1 MNAANPVRRANFS
14 SRATPTTFRA
24 RAVLL
29 DLDGTLLDTVA
40 DLAAAVD
47 AMLVELGRAPIG
59 EETVRTYVGK
69 GARVLVRRALAG
81 SLDAPCDDDAVDAAM
96 PVFERHYARRN
107 GTSARLYPNVVEG
120 LDALRAK
127 GLALAC
133 VTNKPQGFTDALLAR
148 TGLASYFA
156 VVVGADARL
165 ARKPDPEPLLHACG
179 RLGVLP
185 AQAVAVG
192 DSMNDVQ
199 AARAA
204 GMRVIVVPYG
214 YNEGRPSSALDADA
228 HVDDLQQAA
237 ARIVML

>member
-1 MNAANPVRRANFS
+1 VNASNGAERSKVVR
-14 SRATPTTFRA
+14 THFRA

-40 DLAAAVD
+40 DLARAVD
-47 AMLVELGRAPIG
+47 AMLVELGRSPIG
-59 EETVRTYVGK
+59 ECAVRTYVGK

-81 SLDAPCDDDAVDAAM
+81 SLDGHCDEEVVDAAM
-96 PVFERHYARRN
+96 PVFERHYAREN

-120 LDALRAK
+120 LAAMRAK

-133 VTNKPQGFTDALLAR
+133 VTNKPQAFTDALLSR
-148 TGLASYFA
+148 TGLATYFA
-156 VVVGADARL
+156 VAVGADARL
-165 ARKPDPEPLLHACG
+165 ARKPDPAPLLCACE
-179 RLGVLP
+179 RLGARP
-185 AQAVAVG
+185 EQAVAVG

-204 GMRVIVVPYG
+204 GMPVIVVPYG
-214 YNEGRPSSALDADA
+214 YNEGRPASTLDADA

-237 ARIVML
+237 AHIVML

>member
-1 MNAANPVRRANFS
+1 MSAVPGGGHAS
-14 SRATPTTFRA
+14 FRA

-59 EETVRTYVGK
+59 ESAVRTYVGK

-81 SLDAPCDDDAVDAAM
+81 SLDAPGDEAAVEAAM
-96 PVFERHYARRN
+96 PVFERHYAREN
-107 GTSARLYPNVVEG
+107 GASARLYPNVVEG
-120 LDALRAK
+120 LAAMRSR
-127 GLALAC
+127 GLTLAC
-133 VTNKPQGFTDALLAR
+133 VTNKPQSFADALLGR
-148 TGLASYFA
+148 TGLSRFFA
-156 VVVGADARL
+156 AIVGADAHL
-165 ARKPDPEPLLHACG
+165 ARKPDPAPLLHACQ
-179 RLGVLP
+179 RLGVAP
-185 AQAVAVG
+185 TQAVAIG

-204 GMRVIVVPYG
+204 GIPVIVVPYG
-214 YNEGRPSSALDADA
+214 YNEGRPASTLDADA

-237 ARIVML
+237 ARIGML

>member
-1 MNAANPVRRANFS
+1 MSAVPRGERPS
-14 SRATPTTFRA
+14 FRA

-59 EETVRTYVGK
+59 APAVRTYVGK

-81 SLDAPCDDDAVDAAM
+81 SLDAPCDEAAVDAAM
-96 PVFERHYARRN
+96 PVFERHYAREN
-107 GTSARLYPNVVEG
+107 GASARLYPNVVEG
-120 LDALRAK
+120 LSAMRSR
-127 GLALAC
+127 GLTLAC
-133 VTNKPQGFTDALLAR
+133 VTNKPQPFADELLAR
-148 TGLASYFA
+148 TGLSCFFA
-156 VVVGADARL
+156 AIVGADAHL
-165 ARKPDPEPLLHACG
+165 ARKPDPAPLLHACE
-179 RLGVLP
+179 RLGVAP
-185 AQAVAVG
+185 AQAVAIG

-204 GMRVIVVPYG
+204 GIPVIVVPYG
-214 YNEGRPSSALDADA
+214 YNEGRPASTLDADA

-237 ARIVML
+237 ARIGML